1 MNRELI
7 LYQSNPEK
15 YIGIIKSISE
25 LKTTKDKEKFLNQ
38 KRKLLMEG
46 INSNSKKG
54 EVNEFC

>member
-25 LKTTKDKEKFLNQ
+25 LKTTKDKEKFLNK

-54 EVNEFC
+54 DVNEFC

>member
-54 EVNEFC
+54 DVNEFC